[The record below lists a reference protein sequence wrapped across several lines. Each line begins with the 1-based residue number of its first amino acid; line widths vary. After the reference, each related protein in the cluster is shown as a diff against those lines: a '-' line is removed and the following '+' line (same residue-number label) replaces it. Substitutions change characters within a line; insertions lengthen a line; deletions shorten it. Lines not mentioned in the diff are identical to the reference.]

1 MYALGSPKFDK
12 IIELVNNRPTAHES
26 WNIDLTGKKALMLNT
41 TLSDFLENGE
51 LLMNKLRYL
60 FDVVGDYNN
69 LVIVWRPHPLL

>member
-1 MYALGSPKFDK
+1 
-12 IIELVNNRPTAHES
+12 
-26 WNIDLTGKKALMLNT
+26 MLNT

-69 LVIVWRPHPLL
+69 LVIVWRLIHY